1 MTVWTTGNSL
11 GTARSGVAGCGSSA
25 AGFVAGGGAYLTT
38 SEEMNAL
45 VWAAGGSMSTGRT
58 NQSAFGTQSAAV
70 VTTGSIGAGAWT
82 SSTET
87 YNGTSFASGS
97 AYGAA
102 IASAY
107 GCGTSA
113 SGLVCGGST
122 NSSHTGIQNVTKT
135 FNGSAW
141 SGTGNLVSHRY
152 VHAAAGSQS
161 AAFECGGENNV
172 GTMQSTSNKF
182 NGSTWASSGALP
194 ASVEAAAA
202 FGTQTAGR
210 NVGGINTSYATIA
223 TTYLYNG
230 STWSTGNNLNSARYG
245 ASGGSEVAAG
255 GYNPST
261 GASAVS
267 EIYGDRIPSAFGF
280 TDAVDANL
288 STVTTSDTVTPTG
301 YDVTTSWTVTG
312 GEASVAGGAWATSG
326 TINPGQNIQ
335 LRATSSASYATA
347 VSATLTIG
355 GISDTWYVTTKNAP
369 IPQIIFL

>member
-70 VTTGSIGAGAWT
+70 MTTGTTGASAWT
-82 SSTET
+82 SSTEN
-87 YNGTSFASGS
+87 YNGTSFASGTAYS
-97 AYGAA
+97 AT
-102 IASAY
+102 IALAY
-107 GCGTSA
+107 GCGTSSA
-113 SGLVCGGST
+113 GLVCGGST
-122 NSSHTGIQNVTKT
+122 NNSHTGIQNATNT
-135 FNGSAW
+135 SNGSAW
-141 SGTGNLVSHRY
+141 SASGNLVSHRY
-152 VHAAAGSQS
+152 AHAAAGSQS

-172 GTMQSTSNKF
+172 GTMQSTSNNF

-194 ASVEAAAA
+194 ASVEQAAA

-210 NVGGINTSYATIA
+210 CVGGINSSYTYVAA
-223 TTYLYNG
+223 TYLYNG
-230 STWSTGNNLNSARYG
+230 STWSTGNNLNTARYG
-245 ASGGSEVAAG
+245 LSGGSEVAAG
-255 GYNPST
+255 GTNSG

-312 GEASVAGGAWATSG
+312 GEASVAGGAWAASG

-355 GISDTWYVTTKNAP
+355 GISDVWYVTTRNAP
-369 IPQIIFL
+369 VPQIIFL

>member
-11 GTARSGVAGCGSSA
+11 GTARSSAAGCGSSA
-25 AGFVAGGGAYLTT
+25 AGFVAGGGAYLKT

-45 VWAAGGSMSTGRT
+45 VWAAGGSMGTGRT
-58 NQSAFGTQSAAV
+58 DHSAFGTQSAAV
-70 VTTGSIGAGAWT
+70 MTTGKTGTSTWT
-82 SSTET
+82 SLTEN
-87 YNGTSFASGS
+87 YNGTSFAYGTSYS
-97 AYGAA
+97 AT
-102 IASAY
+102 IALAY
-107 GCGTSA
+107 GCGTSSA
-113 SGLVCGGST
+113 GLVCGGSI
-122 NSSHTGIQNVTKT
+122 NNSHTGIQNATNT
-135 FNGSAW
+135 SNGSAW
-141 SGTGNLVSHRY
+141 SATGNLVSHRY

-172 GTMQSTSNKF
+172 GAMQSTSNKF

-194 ASVEAAAA
+194 ASGEAAAA

-210 NVGGINTSYATIA
+210 ACGGINSSYAYVA

-230 STWSTGNNLNSARYG
+230 STWSTGNSLNTARRSL
-245 ASGGSEVAAG
+245 SGGSEVAAG
-255 GYNPST
+255 GFNSG

-355 GISDTWYVTTKNAP
+355 GISDVWYVTTRNAP
-369 IPQIIFL
+369 VPQIIFL